1 MNDRYNE
8 LLEQISEAN
17 VRKLRTALRETM
29 RFVDSLDH
37 EANSYDGTGQELMS
51 SISKILRA
59 CQDINPS
66 IQSLADDFRSCWESY
81 SFAEQATLGEAFGI
95 NRPRNWDHQAARFR
109 IQKSLD
115 IFVKVQEHRNNG
127 LTVNRACR
135 AVAKEYPRGAGTIKG
150 IYYEYKQLAERMNLP
165 LSRIRQKKKFVLT

>member
-1 MNDRYNE
+1 MYVSYERPFEKQCVLLIHLIMKPIHTMAPAGTNE
-8 LLEQISEAN
+8 
-17 VRKLRTALRETM
+17 
-29 RFVDSLDH
+29 
-37 EANSYDGTGQELMS
+37 

-127 LTVNRACR
+127 LTVDHACR
-135 AVAKEYPRGAGTIKG
+135 AVAKEYPRGAGTIKD
-150 IYYEYKQLAERMNLP
+150 IYYKYKRLVERMNLP